1 MRAPVPV
8 DATAAETFA
17 HSPVPVRK
25 MTMGDEG
32 LGEVSS
38 SSSSGLVLYGQ
49 TTAKAYPYA
58 GAGHSVAGHGGS
70 AAPATAAATSSTL
83 AKNSTAKMLSGFGGH
98 HGHVHHH
105 SAHQHQHHHHHHHG
119 LSHGH
124 RHGPA
129 GGVVGSRNPVM
140 APVAPSF
147 TVLTGI
153 ANVGLAGLT
162 GSPDHSLPSSDIGE
176 VDLDLWDLDINAPS
190 ASPSSGGHSPA
201 APLPGRRS
209 SDTSSTSG

>member
-1 MRAPVPV
+1 
-8 DATAAETFA
+8 
-17 HSPVPVRK
+17 

-38 SSSSGLVLYGQ
+38 SSGLVLYQQSTNKYQYGSSGTNIS
-49 TTAKAYPYA
+49 TT
-58 GAGHSVAGHGGS
+58 S
-70 AAPATAAATSSTL
+70 TSSNMVKSATG
-83 AKNSTAKMLSGFGGH
+83 KMLANYSHLSHNHHSLHGH
-98 HGHVHHH
+98 HG
-105 SAHQHQHHHHHHHG
+105 S
-119 LSHGH
+119 
-124 RHGPA
+124 
-129 GGVVGSRNPVM
+129 GVVGHRNPVM

-147 TVLTGI
+147 TVLAGI